1 MPEVK
6 QFTTIKEAAEITGL
20 SECFFRRGVRNGSVP
35 YIRSGVKYLVR
46 LPQFL
51 AQLDAQQGEEAHA
64 DA

>member
-1 MPEVK
+1 MSEIK
-6 QFTTIKEAAEITGL
+6 QFATIREAAEITGL

-51 AQLDAQQGEEAHA
+51 AQLDAQQGREAGV

>member
-1 MPEVK
+1 MSEIK
-6 QFTTIKEAAEITGL
+6 QFATIREAAELTGL
-20 SECFFRRGVRNGSVP
+20 SECFFRRGVRNGTVP

-51 AQLDAQQGEEAHA
+51 AQIDTQQGKEVGA